1 MMRRA
6 YRAGYGSDKLRA
18 QLERRTVAFA
28 APPNGVANARS
39 SDEHT
44 DDALKSSEALRA
56 QLEQI
61 SAERKLTQE
70 RVNQNLNE
78 MSTALDSIL
87 AKLRGVETPPPKPA
101 SEPAPTD
108 DTEATPSPPAP
119 SAPTPVA
126 TDASDDDVEPYMD
139 PSQFGLDSTS
149 GWQVLANSDS
159 LPESDS
165 AAVKF
170 RIECDGTGCS
180 IIEMEADAAPGP
192 GVRAQWVQKGRG
204 YRVGYDP
211 DAPDSFCG
219 MVGTEQWLLALD
231 KQETRHFKRLVTAV
245 ARKMARIDRGD
256 ERPPGPRATPAVRRS
271 GDGMFNE
278 RVALTEGA
286 GCSVEMESK
295 LMWVQAVGKPR
306 LGAYS
311 LRVILME
318 KRQSEGYWAPDVVPA
333 MLVAVAKLAIE

>member
-1 MMRRA
+1 
-6 YRAGYGSDKLRA
+6 
-18 QLERRTVAFA
+18 
-28 APPNGVANARS
+28 
-39 SDEHT
+39 
-44 DDALKSSEALRA
+44 
-56 QLEQI
+56 
-61 SAERKLTQE
+61 
-70 RVNQNLNE
+70 
-78 MSTALDSIL
+78 
-87 AKLRGVETPPPKPA
+87 
-101 SEPAPTD
+101 
-108 DTEATPSPPAP
+108 
-119 SAPTPVA
+119 
-126 TDASDDDVEPYMD
+126 MD

-278 RVALTEGA
+278 RVALTEGRWDAASRWREQADVGA
-286 GCSVEMESK
+286 GGR
-295 LMWVQAVGKPR
+295 QTTPR
-306 LGAYS
+306 RL
-311 LRVILME
+311 
-318 KRQSEGYWAPDVVPA
+318 
-333 MLVAVAKLAIE
+333 LVCASS